1 MCMRCDGYSWDE
13 IDRHTDL
20 MIRVHGYLMLH
31 VGDQAGSWT
40 YTIGTIESW
49 DQPELIV
56 LDVEPELQAVLV
68 HAVADDYV
76 RHGEVRDDTLD
87 MLDVEL
93 VPVDESHFTAGMV
106 AAWEERYSMVPQAG
120 DFVQIV
126 PGSSW
131 FCPAHAARVRRL
143 DDAA

>member
-20 MIRVHGYLMLH
+20 MIRVHGYVM
-31 VGDQAGSWT
+31 VQVEGPSPWT
-40 YTIGTIESW
+40 YTIGAFESW
-49 DQPELIV
+49 DQPELLV
-56 LDVEPELQAVLV
+56 VDLEPELQKVLV

-76 RHGEVRDDTLD
+76 RRGEIGDDTLD
-87 MLDVEL
+87 LLDLKLIAVH
-93 VPVDESHFTAGMV
+93 ESHFDDGLV
-106 AAWEERYSMVPQAG
+106 GRWEDRYSMRAQAG

-126 PGSSW
+126 PGASW
-131 FCPAHAARVRRL
+131 FCGHHEGAMRRL